1 MLVIIYRILWILGGH
16 IDPSYNKA
24 VVYKNKS
31 KAIYN
36 INIHET
42 ELIVDFVVNDKVIF
56 TFVDILNDGYNWN
69 YFTRVI
75 KNNIKNKEITY
86 KFIDGKVIFKSVK
99 KMSNLYRK

>member
-56 TFVDILNDGYNWN
+56 TFVDILNDGYN
-69 YFTRVI
+69 
-75 KNNIKNKEITY
+75 
-86 KFIDGKVIFKSVK
+86 
-99 KMSNLYRK
+99 